1 MPMQWLLQELILVK
15 DMTAENK
22 LPCYLWQ
29 VPPEKYELKLENISM
44 SWKMER
50 YLPAK

>member
-1 MPMQWLLQELILVK
+1 MQWLLQELILVK

-29 VPPEKYELKLENISM
+29 VPLEKYELKLENISM